1 MDELIWHDG
10 QLLAPDQA
18 VCSCLDRGR
27 LYGDGLFETM
37 RAYSGQIFRLDA
49 HLTRFEG
56 EPIASDQVGPVTQ
69 RLGAAYQR
77 LVAEETGRPALSSF
91 NRRGEC

>member
-1 MDELIWHDG
+1 MPEIVWHDG
-10 QLLAPDQA
+10 QLLTPDQA

-49 HLTRFEG
+49 HLTRCEG
-56 EPIASDQVGPVTQ
+56 EPIGPGEVGPVTQ
-69 RLGAAYQR
+69 RLETAYRR
-77 LVAEETGRPALSSF
+77 LVAEETA
-91 NRRGEC
+91 